1 VTPVKHVMNTY
12 ARQPVRIVR
21 GGGCLLFD
29 DAGRQYL
36 DFVSGIAVCNLGHSH
51 PEVASALKE
60 QADRLFHCSN
70 LYEIPQQEAV
80 ATILSEQ
87 AFDAEVFFC
96 NSGAEANEGAIK
108 LVRRHANLNGM
119 RGPVVV
125 TAHNSFHGRTLATL
139 AATGQD
145 KYRAGFDPIPEGFTS
160 VPYGDFEALSAA
172 ITPEVGGIMLEPIQG
187 EGGIN
192 IPEAGYFRKVRDLCD
207 REGILLVL
215 DEIQTGMGRTGR
227 LFAHQHEG
235 IIPDIMTLA
244 KALGNGFP
252 VGAVVA
258 RPEVTK
264 VLGPGSHASTF
275 GGNPLAMAASLA
287 TLTIMLRDD
296 IPALAEKTG
305 RYLMERL
312 QGLGKDHPALKAV
325 RGRGLMVGAEFDTDI
340 SFLPAEGIGRGIM
353 LNVIQNRILRFA
365 PPLVATEGEIET
377 GLDLIGS
384 ILKEKGL

>member
-1 VTPVKHVMNTY
+1 MNTY
-12 ARQPVRIVR
+12 ARQPVRVVR
-21 GGGCLLFD
+21 GSGCLLFD
-29 DAGRQYL
+29 EAGKSYL
-36 DFVSGIAVCNLGHSH
+36 DFVSGIAVCNLGHAH

-80 ATILSEQ
+80 ATILSGQ
-87 AFDAEVFFC
+87 AFPAEVFFC

-108 LVRRHANLNGM
+108 LVRRYANLNGI
-119 RGPVVV
+119 RGPVII
-125 TAHNSFHGRTLATL
+125 TARNSFHGRTLATL

-145 KYRAGFDPIPEGFTS
+145 KDRAGFDPIPEGFLT
-160 VPYGDFEALSAA
+160 VPYGDFDALAA
-172 ITPEVGGIMLEPIQG
+172 AVSPDVGGIMLEPIQG

-192 IPEAGYFRKVRDLCD
+192 IPAAGYFSRVRELCD

-215 DEIQTGMGRTGR
+215 DEVQTGMARTGR
-227 LFAHQHEG
+227 FFAHQHEG
-235 IIPDIMTLA
+235 ITPDVMTLA

-275 GGNPLAMAASLA
+275 GGNPLAMAAALA
-287 TLTIMLRDD
+287 TLSVMLRDD
-296 IPALAEKTG
+296 IAGRAQDTG
-305 RYLMERL
+305 GYLMEQLELRS
-312 QGLGKDHPALKAV
+312 KDHPALKAV
-325 RGRGLMVGAEFDTDI
+325 RGRGLMVGAEFDVDI
-340 SFLPAEGIGRGIM
+340 SFLPAEGIRRGIM

-365 PPLVATEGEIET
+365 PPLVISRAEIDQ
-377 GLDLIGS
+377 GIDMICS
-384 ILKEKGL
+384 ILKEKGI